1 MLGSGSAGPLS
12 VRAKRGPAP
21 GKRTLCTSSLVGPL
35 FGRFGPLKGQ
45 KGVQRLENEHFVL
58 HVLLEPFLADLDP

>member
-1 MLGSGSAGPLS
+1 MS
-12 VRAKRGPAP
+12 
-21 GKRTLCTSSLVGPL
+21 SSLLPSLQHAKIVGPL

-58 HVLLEPFLADLDP
+58 HVLLDPFLEDLDP